1 MNTEVR
7 VSTPEIMDDPVEPE
21 VDHAPDPLDSSESP
35 DGPEQQGRQKYTAA
49 VRSFY
54 PSAFLAKMMY
64 MRDSLHQIDYGVI
77 IAPNWLWRYQSL
89 SFTRSLVRVI
99 ISLVHY

>member
-49 VRSFY
+49 VRSFH
-54 PSAFLAKMMY
+54 PSAFLEKNDVHA
-64 MRDSLHQIDYGVI
+64 RF
-77 IAPNWLWRYQSL
+77 IASN
-89 SFTRSLVRVI
+89 
-99 ISLVHY
+99 